1 MQLPLLEVTNL
12 RIALA
17 TPYGMVD
24 TVRGIDFSLTAGGT
38 LGLIGESG
46 CGKSLTALA
55 LAA

>member
-24 TVRGIDFSLTAGGT
+24 TVRGIDFSLTALLGT
-38 LGLIGESG
+38 PLFLWL
-46 CGKSLTALA
+46 LTRTAQA
-55 LAA
+55 R